1 MKTLL
6 VYAPFCT
13 PALPPYAIANIASF
27 LKANLPKGGSVEVL
41 DLNLEFHKSL
51 FPAEQA
57 YYHDLKSGYSHDIYD
72 KTTNDFRKKTV
83 EVYSRNN
90 KLVVEGKVP
99 ELFED
104 MLRKI
109 LDIKPDIV
117 AFSIVYSSQAFYALA
132 LIDALKAKGVR
143 CVVGGPAAAGKLKE
157 AADAHLK
164 NEVDLLEYI
173 TGKESDHEKLVCSY
187 TIDFK
192 AFPLKEYFSPSA
204 VIPIKT
210 SSTCYYQQCAF
221 CTHHGKGQY
230 YEYDLAQI
238 GRTVAASG
246 VKHVFIVDDMVSRK
260 RLLDIAGIFKP
271 LGVSWT
277 CQLKPTKDF
286 DEKTLKTLRE
296 SGLKIII
303 WGVESGCDR
312 ILSLMKKGT
321 NKKDIAAVLQASHAA
336 GIKNMV
342 YIMFGFPT
350 ETKEEFLE
358 TITFLKDNE
367 ANIDLVSTSVFGLQ
381 KGAPVFDKP
390 SDFGIT
396 DIMEE
401 KRTVLEPSIT
411 YKVSSGLSQEDALKL
426 RGRYKRTLEHIN
438 KYPKLM
444 NFFREHMLCLE

>member
-13 PALPPYAIANIASF
+13 PAVPPYAIANIASF
-27 LKANLPKGGSVEVL
+27 LKANLPKGSHVGVL
-41 DLNLEFHKSL
+41 DLNLEFHKAL
-51 FPAEQA
+51 FPKEQE
-57 YYHDLKSGYSHDIYD
+57 YYLSLKKGFSHDIYD
-72 KTTNDFRKKTV
+72 RTTNDFRKKTV
-83 EVYSRNN
+83 DVYSRNN
-90 KLVVEGKVP
+90 KLVVEGKIP
-99 ELFED
+99 ELFDE

-109 LDIKPDIV
+109 VELKPDIV

-132 LIDALKAKGVR
+132 LINALKTKGIR
-143 CVVGGPAAAGKLKE
+143 CVVGGPAAAGKAKD

-164 NEVDLLEYI
+164 NEVELLEYI
-173 TGKESDHEKLVCSY
+173 TGKESDHNSLVCSY
-187 TIDFK
+187 IIDFK
-192 AFPLKEYFSPSA
+192 AFPLKDYFSPSP

-210 SSTCYYQQCAF
+210 SSTCYCQQCAF

-230 YEYDLAQI
+230 YEYNLDQI

-246 VKHVFIVDDMVSRK
+246 VKHVFIVDDMVSKK
-260 RLLDIAGIFKP
+260 RLAELAAVFKP
-271 LGVSWT
+271 LGISWT

-286 DEKTLKTLRE
+286 DAETLKVLHD

-312 ILSLMKKGT
+312 ILKLMRKGT
-321 NKKDIAAVLQASHAA
+321 NKNDVAVVLKSSRCV

-350 ETKEEFLE
+350 ETKEEFIE
-358 TITFLKDNE
+358 TINFLKDNSE
-367 ANIDLVSTSVFGLQ
+367 NIDLVSTSIFGLQ
-381 KGAPVFDKP
+381 KGAPVFESP
-390 SDFGIT
+390 CDFGIT
-396 DIMEE
+396 DIIEE
-401 KRTVLEPSIT
+401 KRTVLEPSIK
-411 YKVSSGLSQEDALKL
+411 YKTSSGLSQEDANKC
-426 RGRYKRTLEHIN
+426 RGRYKRTIESIN